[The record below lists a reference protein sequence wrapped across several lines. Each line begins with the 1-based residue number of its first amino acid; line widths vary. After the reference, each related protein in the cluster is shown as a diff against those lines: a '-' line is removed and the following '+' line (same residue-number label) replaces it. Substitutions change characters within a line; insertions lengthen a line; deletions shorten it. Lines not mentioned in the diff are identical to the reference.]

1 MEIGSI
7 YTGKVTGITKFGCF
21 VAFDENKS
29 GMVHISEVS
38 SGFVND
44 INEVLKVNDEVK
56 VKIIKIDENGRI
68 NLSIK
73 KAEPRKEFKRER
85 REQKT
90 EAVHYTPKKKN
101 INMAEMTFEDKLKMF
116 MTDSQERLTNV
127 KHNTEK
133 KTGARRK
140 K

>member
-1 MEIGSI
+1 MEIGAIFS
-7 YTGKVTGITKFGCF
+7 GKVTGITKYGCF

-38 SGFVND
+38 NTFVND
-44 INEVLKVNDEVK
+44 INEVIAIDQEVK
-56 VKIIKIDENGRI
+56 VKVIKIDENGRI

-73 KAEPRKEFKRER
+73 KAEPRPMQTARPKRE
-85 REQKT
+85 EGQ
-90 EAVHYTPKKKN
+90 HYTPKKKV
-101 INMAEMTFEDKLKMF
+101 INMSELSFEDKMKMF
-116 MTDSQERLTNV
+116 MTNSQERLTAV

-133 KTGARRK
+133 KNGARRK

>member
-1 MEIGSI
+1 MEIGKI
-7 YTGKVTGITKFGCF
+7 YDGKVTGITKYGCF

-38 SGFVND
+38 SIFVND
-44 INEVLKVNDEVK
+44 INDVIKIDQEVR

-73 KAEPRKEFKRER
+73 KAQPIIKRTNQTKKSEDY
-85 REQKT
+85 
-90 EAVHYTPKKKN
+90 HYTPKKK
-101 INMAEMTFEDKLKMF
+101 AVDMTELSFEDKMKMF
-116 MTDSQERLTNV
+116 MTNSQERLTAV
-127 KHNTEK
+127 KHSNEK
-133 KTGARRK
+133 KTGGRRK